1 MARGYY
7 IGGRAAGAVA
17 GAAATAATQN
27 VLCHQMHIHQM
38 DSDYDMGRAMV
49 LLPLVLVSL
58 GVAAD

>member
-7 IGGRAAGAVA
+7 IGGRAT
-17 GAAATAATQN
+17 GAATAAATQN

-58 GVAAD
+58 SVAAD

>member
-7 IGGRAAGAVA
+7 IGGRATGAA
-17 GAAATAATQN
+17 GAATAAATQN

-49 LLPLVLVSL
+49 LLLPLVLVSL
-58 GVAAD
+58 SVAAD